1 MTTSALKDEKGLRKM
16 LGNGASALG
25 VDLSASAID
34 SFMLYLAE
42 LKRWGAKMN
51 LTARADEKEIIS
63 RHFLDS
69 LTLLPTLRDLG
80 CKKILDMGS
89 GAGFPGLPLKIAAPE
104 LDITLMDAREKRVF
118 FLRHLI
124 RSLGLSAGISAI
136 KGRAEVVPPG
146 LAAAFECLTSRAF
159 SHLNTFLP
167 FSMPYLMEKGFIIAM
182 KGPNGPEELKG
193 LEIDGLEGPRIVRTH
208 IPGGDRETLLM
219 IFEKRDKALK
229 EQ

>member
-1 MTTSALKDEKGLRKM
+1 MTRCAIKDEKGLRAGLVK
-16 LGNGASALG
+16 GASALG
-25 VDLSASAID
+25 VGLGEPEID
-34 SFMLYLAE
+34 KFMLYLAE

-69 LTLLPTLRDLG
+69 LCLLPTLRALG

-89 GAGFPGLPLKIAAPE
+89 GAGFPGLPLKITAPE

-124 RSLGLSAGISAI
+124 RSLGLTTGISAI
-136 KGRAEVVPPG
+136 KGRAEVIPQG
-146 LAAAFECLTSRAF
+146 LAADFDCVTSRAF

-167 FSMPYLMEKGFIIAM
+167 LAVPYLVEGGHIIAM
-182 KGPNGPEELKG
+182 KGPGGPEELKG
-193 LEIDGLEGPRIVRTH
+193 LDIEGLEGPRIVPTH
-208 IPGGDRETLLM
+208 IPGSERETLLM
-219 IFEKRDKALK
+219 IFERRDQAVK
-229 EQ
+229 E

>member
-1 MTTSALKDEKGLRKM
+1 MTTSALKDEKGLREI

-25 VDLSASAID
+25 AELSASAID

-69 LTLLPTLRDLG
+69 LTLLPTIGGLG

-89 GAGFPGLPLKIAAPE
+89 GAGFPGLPLKISAPE
-104 LDITLMDAREKRVF
+104 LDIILMDAREKRVF

-124 RSLGLSAGISAI
+124 RSLGLSEGISAI
-136 KGRAEVVPPG
+136 KGRAEVIPQG
-146 LAAAFECLTSRAF
+146 LAASFDCVTSRAF
-159 SHLNTFLP
+159 SRLSVFLP
-167 FSMPYLMEKGFIIAM
+167 IAMPYLVEGGHIIAM

-193 LEIDGLEGPRIVRTH
+193 LDTEGLEEPRIVRTH
-208 IPGGDRETLLM
+208 LPGSERETLLM
-219 IFEKRDKALK
+219 IFERRDKAIK
-229 EQ
+229 E